1 MGRDKLHK
9 SVIKS
14 LPAVASRPHLR
25 TLLIILAAVAAAAGL
40 AVYACF
46 DPSQGGF
53 PECPLHRLTG
63 FDCPGCGTQR
73 AIHAALHG
81 DIVRALRYN
90 ASLGVFVPLCAVL
103 CLPPRVRWAKRL
115 RESVWL
121 PRAVLA
127 LVLAWWVVR
136 NLI

>member
-1 MGRDKLHK
+1 M
-9 SVIKS
+9 
-14 LPAVASRPHLR
+14 ASRSRLR
-25 TLLIILAAVAAAAGL
+25 PALIILAAVAAGVML
-40 AVYACF
+40 ALYAFF

-53 PECPLHRLTG
+53 PECPIHRLTG

-81 DIVRALRYN
+81 DIAGALRYN
-90 ASLGVFVPLCAVL
+90 ASLGLFVPLCAVL
-103 CLPPRVRWAKRL
+103 CLPPGVRWAKRL

-127 LVLAWWVVR
+127 VVVAWWIVR